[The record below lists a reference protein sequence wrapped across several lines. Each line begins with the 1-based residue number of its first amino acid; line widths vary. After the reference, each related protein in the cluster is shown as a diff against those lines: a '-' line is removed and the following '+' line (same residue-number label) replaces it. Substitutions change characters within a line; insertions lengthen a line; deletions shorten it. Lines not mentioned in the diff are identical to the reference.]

1 MSDFHVVEKIID
13 IQTELSYICSLR
25 RQCLIKQ
32 KPLPDIFANFQM
44 PQNCEMV
51 RYCIT
56 DKAGTIKFL
65 KVTGANMPSE
75 LVDFLDDKHKIRI
88 EGEKDKYIVSEVIDM
103 ECREFDDFWGIAIR
117 LII

>member
-1 MSDFHVVEKIID
+1 VSDFHVVEKIID
-13 IQTELSYICSLR
+13 IQTELSYICPVR
-25 RQCLIKQ
+25 MQCLIKQ
-32 KPLPDIFANFQM
+32 KPLPDIFANFKM
-44 PQNCEMV
+44 PRNGEMV
-51 RYCIT
+51 RYCII